1 MKGYFH
7 IYCGDGKGKTTA
19 AIGLCVR
26 AAGSGMKVIFVQFMK
41 GIKSSEINIL
51 ENISNINVLRCDESF
66 GFYWNMDDTL
76 KKKAKAAYS
85 KLIDTCINELTDKN
99 TLVVLDE
106 ALSALKYGFIE
117 KDKVLEIVEL
127 CEKGVEVVV
136 TGREPQKYLIDKA
149 DYITEMK
156 CIRHPYEKGVAARKG
171 IEY

>member
-1 MKGYFH
+1 
-7 IYCGDGKGKTTA
+7 
-19 AIGLCVR
+19 
-26 AAGSGMKVIFVQFMK
+26 MK

-51 ENISNINVLRCDESF
+51 ENISNINVLRCDENF

-76 KKKAKAAYS
+76 KKKAKTAYS
-85 KLIDTCINELTDKN
+85 KLLDTCINDLTDKN

-117 KDKVLEIVEL
+117 KNKVLEIIKL
-127 CEKGVEVVV
+127 CEKGVEVVA
-136 TGREPQKYLIDKA
+136 TGREPQKYLIDRA

-156 CIRHPYEKGVAARKG
+156 CIRHPYERGVAARKG